1 MPRRLKSGIA
11 MKNYIALFFAIAAA
25 ACAGTKNASTPAGA
39 TDNANAPLRAEKIES
54 TIAHSSE
61 NQTPA
66 NPPSNQTNAS
76 ASHKRKWSQSGEP
89 IDTAK
94 FDGVIAEAEKTL
106 KAKPNDEGAKKVLSE
121 AYFDR
126 GFALT
131 EARQYAAALGD
142 FRRALKYDPTNEEA
156 KNWINQIIDIYNSM
170 AIEYPKEGE
179 EPPPLPFGKAAGK
192 TDSKKP

>member
-1 MPRRLKSGIA
+1 
-11 MKNYIALFFAIAAA
+11 MKNYIALFLAIAAT
-25 ACAGTKNASTPAGA
+25 ACSGTQNASSPARTA
-39 TDNANAPLRAEKIES
+39 NNENAPLRAEKIES

-61 NQTPA
+61 NQPPA
-66 NPPSNQTNAS
+66 SPPSNQINAS
-76 ASHKRKWSQSGEP
+76 ASQKRKWSQSGEP

-94 FDGVIAEAEKTL
+94 FDGVIAEAEKAL
-106 KAKPNDEGAKKVLSE
+106 KAKPNDEAAKKMLSE

-131 EARQYAAALGD
+131 GARQYAAALGD

-156 KNWINQIIDIYNSM
+156 QNWINQIIAIYNSM

-179 EPPPLPFGKAAGK
+179 EPPPLPFGKAASK
-192 TDSKKP
+192 PDSKTP